1 LAGVIGALTP
11 EEVLQIL
18 PKTLRHRGRSKTIHR
33 EIIHDDNN
41 VAQITAAEFGR
52 DRCGSRSRQQAR

>member
-52 DRCGSRSRQQAR
+52 DRCE